1 VELLWNM
8 LKILRLAK
16 GEITMEEYLELK
28 KLLEES
34 R

>member
-16 GEITMEEYLELK
+16 GEITKEEYFELK
-28 KLLEES
+28 KLLVES